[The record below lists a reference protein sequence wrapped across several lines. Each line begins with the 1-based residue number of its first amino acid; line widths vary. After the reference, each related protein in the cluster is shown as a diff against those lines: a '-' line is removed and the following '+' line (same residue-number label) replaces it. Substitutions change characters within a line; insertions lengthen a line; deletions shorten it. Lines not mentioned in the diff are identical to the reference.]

1 MKTITVGQVATWA
14 AYGALALMAGCLP
27 ESIELE
33 HGDAGVGG
41 EDSMGATGGSDATP
55 RAGTGGATA
64 IGGRASSVGG
74 STALAG
80 AASGAPGGRSG
91 SATGG
96 GPAGGGTTSSNSTGG
111 GAAVSQPGDPCDTGT
126 CSGGFFCFSSESTTE
141 GRCAPLCNEIDQTQ
155 WGLACEN
162 SLTGEPGTCVSFH
175 VPQPGRT
182 PETVIPVPE
191 GLCSD
196 FCDPLAQDCPD
207 HFSCAL
213 TDLTDRNLGGDGSL
227 AVNRFA
233 CLPIVAA
240 EPLGEGAACDGYPVG
255 QCAEGLDC
263 IQDDGTTGDFANCRT
278 LCNATTDSGCAA
290 DQSCQ
295 KPSWFPDGDA
305 GVCVP
310 AR

>member
-1 MKTITVGQVATWA
+1 MKTITVGKVATWT

-33 HGDAGVGG
+33 HADAGVGG
-41 EDSMGATGGSDATP
+41 EDSVGATGGSDATP

-80 AASGAPGGRSG
+80 MANGGRSA

-96 GPAGGGTTSSNSTGG
+96 GPAVGGSSSSSSAGAAPISHPGDACETGG
-111 GAAVSQPGDPCDTGT
+111 CSDGFYCFRSDAAP
-126 CSGGFFCFSSESTTE
+126 E
-141 GRCAPLCNEIDQTQ
+141 GLCAPLCNERDQTQ
-155 WGLACEN
+155 WGLACNN
-162 SLTGEPGTCVSFH
+162 SLTGEPGTCMPFH
-175 VPQPGRT
+175 QTPPDAIGEPGT
-182 PETVIPVPE
+182 PE

-207 HFSCAL
+207 HFSCAM
-213 TDLTDRNLGGDGSL
+213 TDLTNRNLGGDGSL

-233 CLPIVAA
+233 CLPIVLA
-240 EPLGEGAACDGYPVG
+240 EPRGEGDACNGYPTG
-255 QCAEGLDC
+255 ECAEGLDC
-263 IQDDGTTGDFANCRT
+263 IQGDGSGDFANCRKF
-278 LCNATTDSGCAA
+278 CDSATGSGCDS

-295 KPSWFPDGDA
+295 KPYWFPGDSDV
-305 GVCVP
+305 GVCMP
-310 AR
+310 D